1 MKSTLPT
8 LPPPRDSA
16 ATSQPEAAGP
26 GKAAPSVPAAA
37 GVVAPATL
45 DFALL
50 RGALEEIPFG
60 VATTRGAAL
69 LYANEAL
76 SRIFGAPGL
85 EQRQVSDLFTPSI
98 YADIA
103 RALEETR
110 VFDDRVKSR
119 GFDGRELDLEVHVE
133 QYSSEAQG
141 TGGFLVVRDVSAEAS
156 ALGRLVEQ
164 LAGALFRVRVA
175 DAAIEL
181 VSPGIARITGI
192 DAARCVK
199 SPVLLTTLLSGEER
213 ERVAF
218 LYRRMVK
225 GDLPTAN
232 AQVSLRRPDGVTRVV
247 QIRANARRDTGGFVR
262 HIDGV
267 IIDAARDPETA
278 PAEGPHRPEPAFFER
293 DATARA
299 TMDLTH
305 DVLREASQQ
314 LNAVA
319 REVRALRALI
329 RTHARAIPADT
340 VTEIGLRLDSLTSAS
355 GAAGALNRGARQ
367 ALSRGSLG
375 GTLGEILDAVRGTL
389 APTIGDGAVII
400 DTGDAAA
407 FVVPDHVEGLTL
419 AITHLALRAFRFAG
433 SGTVRLTAHRVP
445 SEPPALRRGPPREQV
460 TVEILG
466 AAPADL
472 ADSAMEI
479 SSEML
484 RTVSRPEEAD
494 FAHGAAQALIAVAGG
509 AIESDDAS
517 FSTARSVV
525 RLRG

>member
-1 MKSTLPT
+1 MKSPLPN
-8 LPPPRDSA
+8 LPPALGPA
-16 ATSQPEAAGP
+16 APSQPP
-26 GKAAPSVPAAA
+26 AAPSVPAAA

-76 SRIFGAPGL
+76 SRIFGAPSL
-85 EQRQVSDLFTPSI
+85 EQRQVSDLFTPSV

-305 DVLREASQQ
+305 DVVSIEPGLLKRIHNVVLSNPTAHHHYDPFCGMAIDILQLRRF
-314 LNAVA
+314 LNSSNPSFKLARFRVKYFCDFSCKRCDFRSTCAVRPQKFERLKVSSILNRDFLVVNEH
-319 REVRALRALI
+319 REVVFLSDDAE
-329 RTHARAIPADT
+329 P
-340 VTEIGLRLDSLTSAS
+340 S
-355 GAAGALNRGARQ
+355 GRGAR
-367 ALSRGSLG
+367 
-375 GTLGEILDAVRGTL
+375 
-389 APTIGDGAVII
+389 PGDG
-400 DTGDAAA
+400 TC
-407 FVVPDHVEGLTL
+407 
-419 AITHLALRAFRFAG
+419 R
-433 SGTVRLTAHRVP
+433 
-445 SEPPALRRGPPREQV
+445 
-460 TVEILG
+460 
-466 AAPADL
+466 
-472 ADSAMEI
+472 
-479 SSEML
+479 
-484 RTVSRPEEAD
+484 
-494 FAHGAAQALIAVAGG
+494 AHGA
-509 AIESDDAS
+509 
-517 FSTARSVV
+517 
-525 RLRG
+525 